1 MSAGDTSI
9 VEKNTAAA
17 KTRDRKAPLRGI
29 HNTVQAGKPWSGM
42 CVSALDGQNK
52 AMASK
57 KKNDTAAKIDD
68 NRAGALESFLNQ
80 MSKDKPGEVRALS
93 DESALR
99 VEVIPTGVIS
109 MDVALGMG
117 GLPKGRITEIY
128 GPTGGGKSTLSL
140 AIAIQCQK
148 QGGNVGFVDCEQ
160 ALSKELALNMGVDPN
175 KFVVY
180 QPRDGEDAID
190 MVETMLKSRAFDLVI
205 VDSIAAMTPRAEID
219 AEIQQQH
226 MGLHA
231 RLMSKFMR
239 RVYSLVSEANAV
251 LLCLNQVRV
260 NLQSYG
266 APERPTGGNAV
277 AFASSVR
284 IEVRTSPSKKI
295 EKNGVAIGTLVT
307 AKVLKNKLASPYRQA
322 EYDLIFGRGIEAS
335 GSLLSV
341 CEQLGLVV
349 RNGAVYTDATTGER
363 LGIGKDNVKRVFED
377 DPALS
382 KRLSDAVYA
391 TISASAQVPVEGS
404 SGTDEYFTEE

>member
-1 MSAGDTSI
+1 
-9 VEKNTAAA
+9 
-17 KTRDRKAPLRGI
+17 
-29 HNTVQAGKPWSGM
+29 M
-42 CVSALDGQNK
+42 CVSAADGQNK
-52 AMASK
+52 RMASK

-140 AIAIQCQK
+140 AVAVQCQK

-219 AEIQQQH
+219 ADIEQQH

-239 RVYSLVSEANAV
+239 RVYSLVSEANVV

-295 EKNGVAIGTLVT
+295 ERNGLAIGTLVT

-322 EYDLIFGRGIEAS
+322 EYDLVFGRGIEAS

-363 LGIGKDNVKRVFED
+363 LGIGNDTVKRIFEE

-391 TISASAQVPVEGS
+391 TISASAQVPAEGE